1 MAVCRIAAG
10 IVAGVSLF
18 SVSSLVVGE
27 IIATLPPIFTAKAS
41 AAPKAMGIPYEEVT
55 FPSTDGLM
63 LRGWFFP
70 AQNALAPAV
79 LYAPSTGHDQRSG
92 LSLVPSLHAAGYH
105 VLLFSYRGHGL
116 SDGNRFGFTYGAAES
131 KDVDAAVAFLGET
144 RGIEEIGVIGHS
156 AGAVAS
162 ILSAARNPHVG
173 AVVALAPFNS
183 VREVWHTSR
192 PPAVPPFLQDF
203 ALWLAGQRKA
213 FREEEIYPLRLV
225 ERIAPRPLLLIHGSR
240 DRRITTLQIQQL
252 FAAARAPKALWL
264 VEGATHKGIR
274 SPVLDVLMADVI
286 GFLNAALRSGSGPL
300 ILRPTSDPLLVRC
313 SVPIKEQAEHNG
325 APSLRAGWRELTPVR
340 LLAFT
345 QGY

>member
-27 IIATLPPIFTAKAS
+27 VIATLPPIFTTKDS
-41 AAPKAMGIPYEEVT
+41 AVPKALGIPYEEVA
-55 FPSTDGLM
+55 FPSTDELM

-70 AQNALAPAV
+70 AQNEPAPAV

-92 LSLVPSLHAAGYH
+92 LSLVPALHAAGYH

-131 KDVDAAVAFLGET
+131 KDVDAAVTFLSET

-162 ILSAARNPHVG
+162 ILSAARNSHIA

-183 VREVWHTSR
+183 VHEVWHTSR
-192 PPAVPPFLQDF
+192 PPVVPPFLYDF
-203 ALWLAGQRKA
+203 ALWLAGQRKS
-213 FREEEIYPLRLV
+213 FKEEEIYPLRLV
-225 ERIAPRPLLLIHGSR
+225 ERIAPRPLLIIHGSQ

-252 FAAARAPKALWL
+252 FAAAGAPKALWL

-286 GFLNAALRSGSGPL
+286 DFLNTALRLDSGPL
-300 ILRPTSDPLLVRC
+300 VLRPTSDPRLVRC
-313 SVPIKEQAEHNG
+313 DVPVKEQAESND
-325 APSLRAGWRELTPVR
+325 APSLRARWRKLAPVR
-340 LLAFT
+340 LQAFT
-345 QGY
+345 QSY